1 MAPVFIGCKKMSK
14 PEAPQPYDNI
24 GASKEAIQYHYD
36 VGNDFYAW
44 ILGPT
49 MCYSAALWLEDP
61 SADDL
66 DSAQRRKL
74 DWHIAGSRADRTK
87 SVLDVGCGW
96 GSTLFRAVETGA
108 LERAVGLTLSDA
120 QADWI
125 RQSGPSIVEPLVVE
139 WQSYESAES
148 FDSIISIG
156 AFEHFVSPSFGTDE
170 KVKSYRD
177 FFRFCD
183 SKLNAGG
190 RLSLQTIAW
199 LDMEPAE
206 EIANLPEEM
215 FPDSNLPRLSEIAAA
230 AEDVLNIMHVGAHAM
245 DYAHTLRRWNAK
257 LRTMPAE
264 LSERY
269 APELVKRYRRNF
281 TGFTLGFGAG
291 KITLYRIILEKR
303 P

>member
-1 MAPVFIGCKKMSK
+1 MSDQDT
-14 PEAPQPYDNI
+14 ARAYDNL

-36 VGNDFYAW
+36 VGNDFYSW
-44 ILGPT
+44 FLGPT

-61 SADDL
+61 AADDL
-66 DSAQRRKL
+66 DAAQNRKL
-74 DWHIAGSRADRTK
+74 DWHIEASRAHRAK

-96 GSTLFRAVETGA
+96 GSMLFRAMGTGSV
-108 LERAVGLTLSDA
+108 ERAVGLTLSDA

-125 RQSGPSIVEPLVVE
+125 RQSGQPKVELHVVE
-139 WQSYESAES
+139 WQGFESAEC

-156 AFEHFVSPSFGTDE
+156 AFEHFVSAAYGPDE
-170 KVKSYRD
+170 KIRSYRD

-183 SKLNAGG
+183 SHLNPGG

-199 LDMEPAE
+199 LNMDPRE
-206 EIANLPEEM
+206 ELANVPEEM
-215 FPDSNLPRLSEIAAA
+215 FPDSNLPRLPEIVSAAQGI
-230 AEDVLNIMHVGAHAM
+230 LNIMHVGAHPM
-245 DYAHTLRRWNAK
+245 DYAHTLQRWNAK
-257 LRTMPAE
+257 LRTMPPE

-269 APELVKRYRRNF
+269 APELIKRYRRNF
-281 TGFTLGFGAG
+281 TGYTLGFGTG